1 MYTRIAGAHTFPSV
15 SVNHDWR
22 KRQSNHFRIY
32 SGIRKPVRMATAPKV
47 SVRQFLNAAGEGRTA
62 DVAAALETGACTIL
76 AEDGSRVTA
85 LHRAA
90 AGGHLTTVHVWQSL
104 QPLFFPNPTSPPP
117 SLP

>member
-1 MYTRIAGAHTFPSV
+1 M
-15 SVNHDWR
+15 
-22 KRQSNHFRIY
+22 Y
-32 SGIRKPVRMATAPKV
+32 SGIRKPVRMATRHVAPKV